1 MRRVCGTHASTWV
14 SALTALLCLAP
25 KFMKTILLRT
35 SSDANDSVH
44 RSRTTNVRKAGGA
57 RAQRMRETLCAA
69 FERTCEA

>member
-1 MRRVCGTHASTWV
+1 MRRVCGTRASTWV

-25 KFMKTILLRT
+25 KFIKAMLLRT

-44 RSRTTNVRKAGGA
+44 RSRTRSVSNERGV
-57 RAQRMRETLCAA
+57 RAQRTRETLCAA